1 MFDVGFSE
9 LVVIGIVAL
18 LVLGPQRLPEVA
30 RTAGRWMGRLRR
42 LADEVKNDF
51 ERELQSQE
59 LAELRKL
66 KQDIEQTREILEQP
80 LDPTAHTHAELPAPA
95 TSNTNEGN
103 AEIIQR
109 VPRMSE
115 PAPEPLGGNVGGNG
129 ATPRKPRKRSAAGAR
144 TVAAKPKNGADKKL

>member
-18 LVLGPQRLPEVA
+18 VVLGPQRLPEVA

-66 KQDIEQTREILEQP
+66 KQEIEQTREILEQP
-80 LDPTAHTHAELPAPA
+80 LDPAAKARAELPPPDANDA
-95 TSNTNEGN
+95 GR
-103 AEIIQR
+103 R
-109 VPRMSE
+109 VVPNMSE
-115 PAPEPLGGNVGGNG
+115 ASPEPANANG
-129 ATPRKPRKRSAAGAR
+129 ATPRKPRKRRASAAR
-144 TVAAKPKNGADKKL
+144 TVTVKPKNGADEKL